1 MVDERPLGGRD
12 PDLGVGVFLV
22 GDRRDDEAD
31 EERPRV
37 GVADPKGVD
46 FPELALELAFDRG
59 GVPSGVCE
67 DEKAFNDKSTEAVPS
82 ACRPPPFA
90 LPASLRNDIIEDLA
104 ELKLDRTLPALLAID
119 DARDELP
126 DVGPGDG
133 GCGRPT
139 CWQYIFKMGA
149 ISG

>member
-1 MVDERPLGGRD
+1 MTKKQQLIIHSNYIIHLHRLLEVVDERPLGGRD

-59 GVPSGVCE
+59 GVPVNLMNNR
-67 DEKAFNDKSTEAVPS
+67 KK
-82 ACRPPPFA
+82 
-90 LPASLRNDIIEDLA
+90 
-104 ELKLDRTLPALLAID
+104 LKMI
-119 DARDELP
+119 
-126 DVGPGDG
+126 
-133 GCGRPT
+133 
-139 CWQYIFKMGA
+139 
-149 ISG
+149 